1 MATNNKI
8 CSLCS
13 NLTDEGSAILVMG
26 GYGHPRLICEECEK
40 EIDQLSLGRDY
51 EKIREAMNTIGKKL
65 TVKEPEDL
73 VLETVNGILKD
84 AADRAEKINK
94 GEYDFS
100 LDENVEETGEDDIP
114 EELLETEEDK
124 ALDERDEKRQKKFDK
139 IFNIV
144 ALAVFAGVIGYL
156 AYKFISGLM

>member
-1 MATNNKI
+1 M
-8 CSLCS
+8 
-13 NLTDEGSAILVMG
+13 
-26 GYGHPRLICEECEK
+26 
-40 EIDQLSLGRDY
+40 
-51 EKIREAMNTIGKKL
+51 
-65 TVKEPEDL
+65 
-73 VLETVNGILKD
+73 
-84 AADRAEKINK
+84 ADRAEKINK